1 MGIQFALRPYRLL
14 FKRPFGTAHGL
25 RDGTD
30 ALFIRLTVDGHEGW
44 GEVTLPPYV
53 KETVP
58 DSIRR
63 VEQLAREGF
72 RAGDALLAALDEH
85 PALQGAPGTR
95 AGVHTALVDALAR
108 SRGQCV
114 RELLNLHGSS
124 TPITL
129 MTIGI
134 CDISEVAE
142 RLDEVPTSEALKL
155 KIGDKAQNA
164 RVQEV
169 MRLSDRR
176 ILLDGNQGLASVE
189 DAAEVAAQVGDRLL
203 GFEQPFATDKDA
215 WNEVLAE
222 RTGALVIGDESVQD
236 LAGLEAN
243 AGRFRGVNL
252 KLMKCGGLDRAQ
264 AMAARAAQLGLT
276 VMLGSMS
283 ESSLGC
289 TAMAQLAGAARIV
302 DLDGPWL
309 LRNDPFQGI
318 GMERGKLVVPDGPG
332 LGTMPV
338 LDLSPDPIGV

>member
-63 VEQLAREGF
+63 VEQLAQEGF
-72 RAGDALLAALDEH
+72 RTGDALLEALDKH
-85 PALQGAPGTR
+85 PVLQYAPATR
-95 AGVHTALVDALAR
+95 AGVHTALVDAVAR
-108 SRGQCV
+108 SRGQRV
-114 RELLNLHGSS
+114 RELIKIHGSS
-124 TPITL
+124 EPIAL
-129 MTIGI
+129 MTMGI
-134 CDISEVAE
+134 CDSNEVPE
-142 RLDEVPTSEALKL
+142 RLAELPASEALKL
-155 KIGDKAQNA
+155 KIGDRAQSA

-169 MRLSDRR
+169 MRLRKQL
-176 ILLDGNQGLASVE
+176 ILLDGNQGLASVGE
-189 DAAEVAAQVGDRLL
+189 AAEVAAQVGGRLL
-203 GFEQPFATDKDA
+203 GFEQPFPADKDGL
-215 WNEVLAE
+215 NEILAE
-222 RTGALVIGDESVQD
+222 RTGALIIGDESVQD
-236 LAGLEAN
+236 LAGLEASV
-243 AGRFRGVNL
+243 GRFGGVNL

-264 AMAARAAQLGLT
+264 AMATRATELGLV

-289 TAMAQLAGAARIV
+289 TAMAQLAGAAWIV

-309 LRNDPFQGI
+309 LRNDPFRGI
-318 GMERGKLVVPDGPG
+318 GMERGKLVLPDGPG
-332 LGTMPV
+332 LGTVPV
-338 LDLSPDPIGV
+338 LELSPDPIGV